1 MIPLLTVGLPTYNR
15 GKVLASTITQ
25 ILNQSFKDFELIIF
39 NDGSTDNTF
48 FEISNF
54 IDDRIIFIN
63 SINLGPP
70 HPLNNI
76 INIAKGKYIIIL
88 HDHDFF
94 DQDLLKDSINFLETH
109 KEFGFVLQGSSWIN
123 EDGITGYKEML
134 LDLPLL
140 NYGKSNAIR
149 ILQNKTNF
157 DSFFHACCMIRKSTF
172 EQAGYFFDEKF
183 GLYSDVDLW
192 FRLLAITN
200 FGYLNKVYFKF
211 RTREANHFLQNKDLN
226 ILQWLFEIQQNSI
239 NRIFNSE
246 QELKK
251 KLDKILTKKRNKHLV
266 KYLFISLSKKNL
278 EIINN
283 IIQILKKE
291 NKSFLLQFFILCI
304 KIKYIQSFFIFLIQ
318 IINTNRKKF
327 K

>member
-15 GKVLASTITQ
+15 GNVLASTITQ

-48 FEISNF
+48 FEISKF
-54 IDDRIIFIN
+54 KDDRIIFIN
-63 SINLGPP
+63 STNLGPP

-76 INIAKGKYIIIL
+76 LNIAKGKYIIIL

-109 KEFGFVLQGSSWIN
+109 KDFGFVLQGSSWIN

-140 NYGKSNAIR
+140 NCGKSAAKR
-149 ILQNKTNF
+149 MLQNKKNF

-192 FRLLAITN
+192 FRLLSITN

-211 RTREANHFLQNKDLN
+211 RTRESNHYLLNMELN
-226 ILQWLFEIQQNSI
+226 ILQWLFEIHQNSI
-239 NRIFNSE
+239 NRIFSSE
-246 QELKK
+246 QEFKN
-251 KLDKILTKKRNKHLV
+251 KLNKILIKKRNNHLV
-266 KYLFISLSKKNL
+266 KYLFISLSKKNY
-278 EIINN
+278 EIISNSIE
-283 IIQILKKE
+283 IIKNH
-291 NKSFLLQFFILCI
+291 NKNPLLQFFILCI
-304 KIKYIQSFFIFLIQ
+304 KIKSIQLFFIYIIKL
-318 IINTNRKKF
+318 INTIRKKF